1 MKDIPAI
8 KGKFYIRRLI
18 EEGEHEHQDFKYA
31 ITDARKIARSI
42 SAFANNDGGRLLIG
56 VKDNGSI
63 VGVPNE
69 EDIYMVE
76 HAAEAYCTPP
86 QHVEVTAFLA
96 DAGAIVLRVDI
107 ARATLRP
114 VYCREQQD
122 RNVAY
127 YRVADENIAAHPL
140 MVSAWQLS
148 GSEQPSGLSF
158 TGDEL
163 AALSLIETL
172 QPLSPEQFYRR
183 VRMSRQNAE
192 KLLVRLLAL
201 GNITMKH
208 APSGFLIET
217 APVS

>member
-76 HAAEAYCTPP
+76 HAAEAYCSPP
-86 QHVEVTAFLA
+86 QKVEVTAFIA
-96 DAGAIVLRVDI
+96 DGGAIVLRVAI
-107 ARATLRP
+107 ARAVSRP
-114 VYCREQQD
+114 VFCKEEGGKH
-122 RNVAY
+122 VAY

-140 MVSAWQLS
+140 MVKAWQLS
-148 GSEQPSGLSF
+148 NNGEHSGFSF
-158 TGDEL
+158 SDEEL
-163 AALSLIETL
+163 QALTLIENT
-172 QPLSPEQFYRR
+172 QPITPEQFFRQ
-183 VRMSRQNAE
+183 VRMSRLRAQQ
-192 KLLVRLLAL
+192 LLIRMLSL
-201 GNITMKH
+201 GNISMRHTP
-208 APSGFLIET
+208 AGFLIVTTE
-217 APVS
+217 